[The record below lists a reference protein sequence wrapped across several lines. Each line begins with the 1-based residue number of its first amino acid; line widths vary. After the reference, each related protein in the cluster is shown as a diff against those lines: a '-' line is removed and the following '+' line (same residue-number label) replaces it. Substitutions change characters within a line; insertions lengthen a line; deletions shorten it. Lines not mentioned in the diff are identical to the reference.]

1 MNTCV
6 TSARALVACLLASGS
21 VAAEETEF
29 RGAATLGADLYHIDS
44 PWDDDDVSSFFDQY
58 HYVRDKDKDVPWFL
72 DVTHLDVGFFRDDDT
87 SLVRLERFSPWA
99 KNDRA
104 ELEVDWERLR
114 LDLDYHR
121 FRTDQLRVFPTG
133 TFPDP
138 SMPALFPAFG
148 TMFNPDVPNGSIFDE
163 DNRLFD
169 ERLDVGGKLRVRLD
183 DLEGGLPWLTQV
195 SLLSRFGRHTGYT
208 QDRFLLAQRR
218 EPVLAPAPGESQRFR
233 GNRRELDQRVS
244 TYGGGLVFSPL
255 AQLTGAV
262 DVSYESFRENASEV
276 TFSDLTGFVPV
287 PCQPCEGRGFHFVPD
302 TDRWTGDLKL
312 AGNVAGATVEAG
324 AFYTRLDQDGSGS
337 QLQQELDLGD
347 PGVDTWSVQGAFD
360 LPLGESMGVNGF
372 AKYLRR
378 NYDPVDDAFAA
389 LNPGEGQ
396 VDPIYETRREFDVG
410 LELTAQ
416 PVPGTRLAF
425 GYTFESIDRDLDFAD
440 AIPAIRSEY
449 NLLNDEARTHAI
461 YARARTRLFR
471 RLQLSGELSWMWA
484 PKVSYPRDLERAL
497 SGKARASY
505 TLPRPVP
512 LTFTLFGDFVNGEN
526 DDISLTG
533 AAPDSSRSKDFERTE
548 WSYGATI
555 TAVPV
560 EDLVLFGTFTQSRDE
575 EEFDHLRSNVPRYFG
590 PGVRFYTDSSPLYK
604 SDVNTLVT
612 GGSYPL
618 TPKLDLSLSSSIT
631 WVRVDYHG
639 SGITSTAGVLDSTN
653 DVRSRISSIDARL
666 DYTLR
671 PGLRLGLGYR
681 YDNYHQD
688 HQHEPVPPPRPD
700 FDDTRQTVTIDI
712 TVDLG
717 LFSR

>member
-1 MNTCV
+1 
-6 TSARALVACLLASGS
+6 VAGLLAGGSGA
-21 VAAEETEF
+21 AAEETEL
-29 RGAATLGADLYHIDS
+29 RGEATLGANLYHIDS
-44 PWDDDDVSSFFDQY
+44 PWDDDDVSSFFDRY

-72 DVTHLDVGFFRDDDT
+72 DVTHLDVGLFRDDDT
-87 SLVRLERFSPWA
+87 SLVRLERWSPWA

-104 ELEVDWERLR
+104 ELAVDWERLR

-121 FRTDQLRVFPTG
+121 FRTDELRVFPTG

-138 SMPALFPAFG
+138 AMQPLFPAFG
-148 TMFNPDVPNGSIFDE
+148 TMFNPDVPNGAIFDD

-169 ERLDVGGKLRVRLD
+169 ERLAVGGELRVRLD
-183 DLEGGLPWLTQV
+183 DLERGLPWLTEV
-195 SLLSRFGRHTGYT
+195 SLLSRFGRHRGYT
-208 QDRFLLAQRR
+208 QDRFLLDQTR
-218 EPVLAPAPGESQRFR
+218 EVVLLPAPGETQRFR

-244 TYGGGLVFSPL
+244 TYGGGFVFSPL
-255 AQLTGAV
+255 SQLTGAV

-276 TFSDLTGFVPV
+276 TFSDLTGFVPA
-287 PCQPCEGRGFHFVPD
+287 PCLPCEGRGFDFVPD
-302 TDRWTGDLKL
+302 TDRFTGDLKL
-312 AGNVAGATVEAG
+312 SGNVAGATVEAG

-337 QLQQELDLGD
+337 QLQQEFDLDE
-347 PGVDTWSVQGAFD
+347 PVVDTWSVQGAFD

-372 AKYLRR
+372 AKFLRR
-378 NYDPVDDAFAA
+378 SYDPVDDAFAA

-396 VDPIYETRREFDVG
+396 VDPTYEKRREFDAG

-425 GYTFESIDRDLDFAD
+425 GYSFESIDRDLDFAD
-440 AIPAIRSEY
+440 AVPAILPEY
-449 NLLNDEARTHAI
+449 NLLNDEARSHTI
-461 YARARTRLFR
+461 YAHARARIFR
-471 RLQLSGELSWMWA
+471 RLQLSGELGWMWA
-484 PKVSYPRDLERAL
+484 PEVSYPRDLERAL
-497 SGKARASY
+497 SGKVRASY
-505 TLPRPVP
+505 ALPRPVP
-512 LTFTLFGDFVNGEN
+512 FTLTLFGDFVNGEN

-533 AAPDSSRSKDFERTE
+533 AMPGSGRSKDFERTE
-548 WSYGATI
+548 WSYGATL
-555 TAVPV
+555 TAVPAP
-560 EDLVLFGTFTQSRDE
+560 DLVLFGTFTQSRDE
-575 EEFDHLRSNVPRYFG
+575 EEFDHLRSNLPRFFG
-590 PGVRFYTDSSPLYK
+590 PMPLQFFTDSSPLYK
-604 SDVNTLVT
+604 SNVSSLVT

-618 TPKLDLSLSSSIT
+618 TPQLDLSLSSSVT

-639 SGITSTAGVLDSTN
+639 SGDTSTASVLDGTN

-688 HQHEPVPPPRPD
+688 HQHEPVLTLDPD

-717 LFSR
+717 LFTR